1 MKKGKVYIIEVSD
14 TENGVIDSV
23 KIKLLQDIIPNT
35 NVDVAVDIL
44 KDIEN
49 KVIVL
54 KKMRGDFCFNV
65 DSKIGEL
72 IILLG
77 NKKHISW
84 RIGDGSKPRRTL
96 KVISDFSLK
105 LEKLKSL

>member
-1 MKKGKVYIIEVSD
+1 MKFKVYIIEVSD

-23 KIKLLQDIIPNT
+23 KIKLLQDVIPDT
-35 NVDVAVDIL
+35 NADIAVDIL

-54 KKMRGDFCFNV
+54 KRMRRDFCFSV

-77 NKKHISW
+77 NKKQITW
-84 RIGDGSKPRRTL
+84 RIGDGSMPRRTL

-105 LEKLKSL
+105 LEKLKLL